1 MKYFIPLESGKF
13 YHIFNHAVGSE
24 KLFRNDDNY
33 TYFLK
38 KYKEF
43 ICPIVRTYAYVLIP
57 NHFHFLIEIKDKKEL
72 YEFYLSLELKK
83 EIPIVKP
90 EKELDF
96 EKFVMQQFSN
106 FFNCYT
112 KSFNKRHN
120 RKGALFIDYLR
131 RTLISDEEYLRN
143 IVMYI
148 HQNPIHH
155 TICSRLE
162 QWKYSSYNSIVSQKP
177 TLLER
182 DELVSWFGDLE
193 NFIVLH
199 KTRNVEYASQPNL

>member
-24 KLFRNDDNY
+24 KLFGNDDNY
-33 TYFLK
+33 NYFLK
-38 KYKEF
+38 KFNEY
-43 ICPIVRTYAYVLIP
+43 ISPIASTFSYVLIP
-57 NHFHFLIEIKDKKEL
+57 NHFHFLIGIRDKNAI
-72 YEFYLSLELKK
+72 YEYYVSLELKK
-83 EIPIVKP
+83 EITKVKP
-90 EKELDF
+90 EGELDF

-112 KSFNKRHN
+112 KSFNKKHN

-155 TICSRLE
+155 KICNRLE
-162 QWKYSSYNSIVSQKP
+162 DWKYSSYNSVLSQKP

-182 DELVSWFGDLE
+182 EEVINWFGDLE
-193 NFIVLH
+193 NFIVMHTVKNIDYPSL
-199 KTRNVEYASQPNL
+199 

>member
-13 YHIFNHAVGSE
+13 YHIFNQAVGSE
-24 KLFRNDDNY
+24 KLFRNDENY
-33 TYFLK
+33 IYFLK
-38 KYKEF
+38 KFNEY
-43 ICPIVRTYAYVLIP
+43 ITPIASTFSYVLIP
-57 NHFHFLIEIKDKKEL
+57 NHFHFLIEIKDRKEL
-72 YEFYLSLELKK
+72 YESYRILESKK
-83 EIPIVKP
+83 ELPKVKP
-90 EKELDF
+90 ETELDF

-112 KSFNKRHN
+112 KSFNKKHN

-143 IVMYI
+143 IVLYI

-155 TICSRLE
+155 KMYNRLE
-162 QWKYSSYNSIVSQKP
+162 DSKYSSYNSILSEKP

-182 DELVSWFGDLE
+182 EEVINWFGDLE
-193 NFIVLH
+193 NFIFMH
-199 KTRNVEYASQPNL
+199 TTKNIEYSFTQTP